1 MKNLTVDEWK
11 AFLRTFTPIDL
22 TQFPSEARII
32 RKAISELRKEGI
44 IFIPVERYLYADIAR
59 NPQLREKAVAF
70 AQAQKK
76 AWLTQYF
83 NTVKPLKD
91 YLTEED
97 LKEMMGVLV

>member
-1 MKNLTVDEWK
+1 MTQVQEWK
-11 AFLRTFTPIDL
+11 DTLQCISRVDLREYPN
-22 TQFPSEARII
+22 EARII

-59 NPQLREKAVAF
+59 NPQLKEKAVAF

>member
-44 IFIPVERYLYADIAR
+44 IFIPVERYLYAD
-59 NPQLREKAVAF
+59 
-70 AQAQKK
+70 
-76 AWLTQYF
+76 T
-83 NTVKPLKD
+83 
-91 YLTEED
+91 
-97 LKEMMGVLV
+97 